1 MSITKYLR
9 DHPLPFWIFLS
20 LPAVLMISGLAAN
33 ATDAG
38 GLLHPTGEFAARF
51 MIAAMMITP
60 LRMLFPKAGWI
71 RWLVRRRRA
80 LGVAAFG
87 YAMLHTLLYLVDM
100 ETMRNVLAEFWALSI
115 WTGWA
120 AFAIFVPLAI
130 TSNDALQRRLGD
142 VWRPLHRWIY
152 LAAILTLVHWMFIQ
166 NNLGPAL
173 VNFLPLV
180 ALETYRVIKYL
191 AACRTPTDA

>member
-1 MSITKYLR
+1 MPPT
-9 DHPLPFWIFLS
+9 
-20 LPAVLMISGLAAN
+20 
-33 ATDAG
+33 
-38 GLLHPTGEFAARF
+38 LHPTGEFAARF

-80 LGVAAFG
+80 LGMAAFE

-180 ALETYRVIKYL
+180 ALESYRVIKYL